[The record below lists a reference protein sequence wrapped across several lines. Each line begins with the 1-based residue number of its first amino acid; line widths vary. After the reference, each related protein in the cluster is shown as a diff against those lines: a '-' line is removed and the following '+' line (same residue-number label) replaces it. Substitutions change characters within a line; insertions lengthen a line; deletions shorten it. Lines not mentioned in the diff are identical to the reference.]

1 MDKFDLFILSK
12 LKTCNLLNIMHTLS
26 LFLLVL
32 VVNLATS
39 PFHCSN
45 ILESN

>member
-12 LKTCNLLNIMHTLS
+12 LKTLLNIMHTLS

-39 PFHCSN
+39 PIYDSK
-45 ILESN
+45 IW